1 MTSASARDVA
11 RAEDFEKDPAVVVT
25 SAAGAG
31 VYVVGALEGDGLNT
45 LIGTLTGDG
54 DDAAVVDDVVP
65 VALVVV
71 VVVVVVVASPPADAD
86 VDVVLVVVDDVDV
99 DAVLPFDCT
108 ETEFE
113 LHPGSAATSLAHHVV
128 PRAHDRL
135 SEAMISSMSK
145 GTSPWPAPHDVS
157 LLTFP
162 GVPQPPCIQNGNAK
176 LAVSSVSPPGATAVT
191 SFHPPL
197 NAR

>member
-1 MTSASARDVA
+1 MPAMTSASARDVA
-11 RAEDFEKDPAVVVT
+11 RAEDFEEDPAVVVT

-54 DDAAVVDDVVP
+54 DDAAVVDVVVP
-65 VALVVV
+65 VALVA

-86 VDVVLVVVDDVDV
+86 VDVDV
-99 DAVLPFDCT
+99 DAVPPFDCT

-113 LHPGSAATSLAHHVV
+113 LHPPGSAVTSLAHHVV